1 METKEITINGKK
13 YPVVFNLQTIIY
25 YEKDAKKTFFGE
37 DFKQTEDR
45 IYLIAAAAKSADAKT
60 SLTTDEIKGAQDLK
74 AVREIMAAYDVV
86 MAMAGVFFEIPE
98 VDKKNNPEP
107 PQEEQEGEEKPK
119 N

>member
-1 METKEITINGKK
+1 MKTKEITIGGKN

-45 IYLIAAAAKSADAKT
+45 IYLIAAAAKSADVNT
-60 SLTTDEIKGAQDLK
+60 TLTTDEIKGAQDLK

-98 VDKKNNPEP
+98 VEKKNNTEP

>member
-1 METKEITINGKK
+1 METKKISVNGKK

-25 YEKDAKKTFFGE
+25 YEKEAKKTFFGE

-45 IYLIAAAAKSADAKT
+45 IYLIAAAAKSADANT
-60 SLTTDEIKGAQDLK
+60 SLTTDKIKGAQDLK

-86 MAMAGVFFEIPE
+86 MAMAGVFFEIPDVE
-98 VDKKNNPEP
+98 KKNNPEP
-107 PQEEQEGEEKPK
+107 PQEEEGEDKPK

>member
-1 METKEITINGKK
+1 METKKITINGKK

-45 IYLIAAAAKSADAKT
+45 IYLIAAAAKSADVNT
-60 SLTTDEIKGAQDLK
+60 TLTINKIKGAQDLK
-74 AVREIMAAYDVV
+74 AVREIMASYDVV
-86 MAMAGVFFEIPE
+86 MAMAGVFFEIPAVE
-98 VDKKNNPEP
+98 KQNNPEQQ
-107 PQEEQEGEEKPK
+107 QEDQDGEEKQK